1 MAISKSKL
9 SKKFLG
15 DWVMNAYIGCE
26 HACRHCYC
34 PTMPGNRFQNG
45 NRSQRQWG
53 EYLIAKPRLLEKL
66 ARDLRGF
73 PRPGSEAGGGHIL
86 VSFLCDP
93 YTPAEAELKLTRQA
107 LEMILEAGC
116 SVRVQTRSVL
126 VERDFELFTKYPG
139 QVLLGASIPYLDAA
153 LARVL
158 EPRASAP
165 VRRLEMLRRAK
176 GAGIPVYVAIAPF
189 LPWHGE
195 SELREVVDAVR
206 NLDPVEVFDEVLNP
220 RGENVQM
227 MNDALTAAGRPEKI
241 PADYRSRWPGFTLAH
256 LRMAETVC
264 QEAGLGEKFMAW
276 PDPVAARSRLLS
288 EVDRAWLQ
296 AWLPKPEQ
304 LALPD
309 SKRKEGGNT

>member
-93 YTPAEAELKLTRQA
+93 YTPAEAEH
-107 LEMILEAGC
+107 C
-116 SVRVQTRSVL
+116 
-126 VERDFELFTKYPG
+126 
-139 QVLLGASIPYLDAA
+139 GARGPADRRGGGLYSRG
-153 LARVL
+153 LARC
-158 EPRASAP
+158 R
-165 VRRLEMLRRAK
+165 
-176 GAGIPVYVAIAPF
+176 I
-189 LPWHGE
+189 H
-195 SELREVVDAVR
+195 
-206 NLDPVEVFDEVLNP
+206 
-220 RGENVQM
+220 Q
-227 MNDALTAAGRPEKI
+227 
-241 PADYRSRWPGFTLAH
+241 
-256 LRMAETVC
+256 
-264 QEAGLGEKFMAW
+264 
-276 PDPVAARSRLLS
+276 
-288 EVDRAWLQ
+288 
-296 AWLPKPEQ
+296 
-304 LALPD
+304 
-309 SKRKEGGNT
+309 